1 MKKLYVPV
9 LALLTLASCSKSELA
24 NRPVV
29 ENDMVEIMATSKA
42 LTIETRAPFEGQ
54 IADGNNLTAVVLGST
69 TSGDYT
75 ETTPRYCDGEM
86 TFADNTTAA
95 SFATP
100 QYYPVSDA
108 PIVLCALYPTA
119 LADWKDIA
127 TTAKYTFDGKT
138 DVMAAAEVSGKK
150 STAMAGTVPSFTFN
164 HLLTK
169 LIVKVKADGDAAVG
183 VWGDITGISLV
194 KANNGDVFDTAEVT
208 LATGAAATGT
218 AATGTAFSNAAA
230 NGMAFY
236 RIDAAAYTD
245 NAVDDADNKIA
256 LTTTAE
262 EAAYSLVAPIIAEN
276 GVKHFALKVDTKLGE
291 TVTTKEVSFDL
302 YKAKV
307 GEEDPAV
314 FSGDTQGKAFEITLT
329 FKATEIVATATVT
342 DWVKGGNTEV
352 PIQ

>member
-42 LTIETRAPFEGQ
+42 LTIETRAPFEGS
-54 IADGNNLTAVVLGST
+54 IASDNTLTAVVLGST
-69 TSGDYT
+69 TTADYT
-75 ETTPRYCDGEM
+75 TRYCDGTI
-86 TFADNTTAA
+86 TFADDTNAKGFDTT
-95 SFATP
+95 P
-100 QYYPVSDA
+100 KYYPVSDA
-108 PIVLCALYPTA
+108 TVYFCALYPTA

-138 DVMAAAEVSGKK
+138 DVMAAAEKEGKK
-150 STAMAGTVPSFTFN
+150 STAMAGTHPSFEFK

-169 LIVKVKADGDAAVG
+169 LIVKVKAHDEAAQN
-183 VWGDITGISLV
+183 VWGDITGITLV
-194 KANNGDVFDTAEVT
+194 KAMNGDVFDTAEVT

-218 AATGTAFSNAAA
+218 AAFSNPAAD
-230 NGMAFY
+230 GMTFY

-262 EAAYSLVAPIIAEN
+262 EVAYSLVAPIIADN
-276 GVKHFALKVDTKLGE
+276 DAKHITLKVDTKLGE

-302 YKAKV
+302 YKVKV
-307 GEEDPAV
+307 NDTDEALP
-314 FSGDTQGKAFEITLT
+314 FTGDTQGKAFEVTLT
-329 FKATEIVATATVT
+329 FKATEIVAKATVT
-342 DWVKGGNTEV
+342 DWVKGGNSEV
-352 PIQ
+352 EIQ

>member
-1 MKKLYVPV
+1 
-9 LALLTLASCSKSELA
+9 
-24 NRPVV
+24 
-29 ENDMVEIMATSKA
+29 
-42 LTIETRAPFEGQ
+42 
-54 IADGNNLTAVVLGST
+54 
-69 TSGDYT
+69 
-75 ETTPRYCDGEM
+75 
-86 TFADNTTAA
+86 
-95 SFATP
+95 
-100 QYYPVSDA
+100 
-108 PIVLCALYPTA
+108 
-119 LADWKDIA
+119 
-127 TTAKYTFDGKT
+127 
-138 DVMAAAEVSGKK
+138 
-150 STAMAGTVPSFTFN
+150 MAGTVPSFTFK

-169 LIVKVKADGDAAVG
+169 LIVKVKAEDEAAQN

-218 AATGTAFSNAAA
+218 AFSNAAA
-230 NGMAFY
+230 DGMAFY

-256 LTTTAE
+256 LTTDAV

-352 PIQ
+352 EIQ

>member
-54 IADGNNLTAVVLGST
+54 IASDNTLTAVVLGST
-69 TSGDYT
+69 TTADYT
-75 ETTPRYCDGEM
+75 TRYCDGTI
-86 TFADNTTAA
+86 TFADDTNAKGFDTT
-95 SFATP
+95 P
-100 QYYPVSDA
+100 KYYPVSDA
-108 PIVLCALYPTA
+108 TVYFCALYPTA

-138 DVMAAAEVSGKK
+138 DVMAAAEVNGKK

-218 AATGTAFSNAAA
+218 AFSNAAA
-230 NGMAFY
+230 DGMAFY
-236 RIDAAAYTD
+236 RIDATATPAYTD

-314 FSGDTQGKAFEITLT
+314 FSGDTQGKAFEVTLT
-329 FKATEIVATATVT
+329 FKATEIVAKATVT

>member
-54 IADGNNLTAVVLGST
+54 IASDNTLTAVVLGST
-69 TSGDYT
+69 STGDYT

-86 TFADNTTAA
+86 TFTDDNTTAV

-108 PIVLCALYPTA
+108 TIYLCALYPTA

-138 DVMAAAEVSGKK
+138 DVMAAAEVNGKK
-150 STAMAGTVPSFTFN
+150 STAMAGTVPSFEFK

-169 LIVKVKADGDAAVG
+169 LVVKVKAENEAAQN
-183 VWGDITGISLV
+183 VWGDITGITLV
-194 KANNGDVFDTAEVT
+194 KAMNGDVFDTAEVT

-218 AATGTAFSNAAA
+218 AFSNPATD
-230 NGMAFY
+230 GMAFY

-262 EAAYSLVAPIIAEN
+262 EAAYSLVAPITAEN
-276 GVKHFALKVDTKLGE
+276 GVKHFTLSVDTKLGE
-291 TVTTKEVSFDL
+291 TVTTREVSFDL

-314 FSGDTQGKAFEITLT
+314 FSGDTQGKAFEVTLT
-329 FKATEIVATATVT
+329 FKATEIVAKATVT
-342 DWVKGGNTEV
+342 DWVKGGNSEV
-352 PIQ
+352 EIQ

>member
-54 IADGNNLTAVVLGST
+54 IASDNTLTAVVLGST
-69 TSGDYT
+69 STGDYT

-86 TFADNTTAA
+86 TFADDTNAKGFDTT
-95 SFATP
+95 P
-100 QYYPVSDA
+100 KYYPVSDA
-108 PIVLCALYPTA
+108 PIYLCALYPTA

-218 AATGTAFSNAAA
+218 AFSNAAA
-230 NGMAFY
+230 DGMAFY

-329 FKATEIVATATVT
+329 FKATEIVAKATVT

>member
-42 LTIETRAPFEGQ
+42 LTIETRAPFEGS
-54 IADGNNLTAVVLGST
+54 IASNNTLTAVVLGST
-69 TSGDYT
+69 TTADYT
-75 ETTPRYCDGEM
+75 TTYCDGTI
-86 TFADNTTAA
+86 TFADDTNAKGFDTT
-95 SFATP
+95 P
-100 QYYPVSDA
+100 KYYPVSDA
-108 PIVLCALYPTA
+108 PIYLCALYPTA

-218 AATGTAFSNAAA
+218 AFSNAAA
-230 NGMAFY
+230 DGMAFY

-329 FKATEIVATATVT
+329 FKATEIVAKATVT

>member
-54 IADGNNLTAVVLGST
+54 IASDNTLTAVVLGST

-86 TFADNTTAA
+86 TFANNTTAA

-108 PIVLCALYPTA
+108 TIFLCALYPTA

-127 TTAKYTFDGKT
+127 TKAKYTFDGKT

-169 LIVKVKADGDAAVG
+169 LIVKVKAENEAAQN
-183 VWGDITGISLV
+183 VWGDITGITLV
-194 KANNGDVFDTAEVT
+194 KAMNGDVFDTAEVT
-208 LATGAAATGT
+208 LATGAAT
-218 AATGTAFSNAAA
+218 TGTAFSNPAAD
-230 NGMAFY
+230 GMAFY

-262 EAAYSLVAPIIAEN
+262 EVAYSLVAPITAEN
-276 GVKHFALKVDTKLGE
+276 GVKHFTLSVDTKLGE

-314 FSGDTQGKAFEITLT
+314 FSGDTQGKAFEVTLT

-342 DWVKGGNTEV
+342 DWVKGGNSEV
-352 PIQ
+352 EIQ

>member
-24 NRPVV
+24 NCPVV

-54 IADGNNLTAVVLGST
+54 IASDNILTAVVLGST
-69 TSGDYT
+69 TTADYT
-75 ETTPRYCDGEM
+75 TRYCDGTI
-86 TFADNTTAA
+86 TFADDTNAKGFDTT
-95 SFATP
+95 P
-100 QYYPVSDA
+100 KYYPVSDA
-108 PIVLCALYPTA
+108 TVYFCALYPTA

-138 DVMAAAEVSGKK
+138 DVMAAAEKEGKK
-150 STAMAGTVPSFTFN
+150 STAMAGTHPSFEFK

-169 LIVKVKADGDAAVG
+169 LIVKVKAHDEAAQN
-183 VWGDITGISLV
+183 VWGDITGITLV
-194 KANNGDVFDTAEVT
+194 KAMNGDVFDTAEVT

-218 AATGTAFSNAAA
+218 AAFSNPAVD
-230 NGMAFY
+230 GMAFY

-262 EAAYSLVAPIIAEN
+262 EVAYSLVAPIIADN
-276 GVKHFALKVDTKLGE
+276 DAKHITLKVDTKLGE

-302 YKAKV
+302 YKVKV
-307 GEEDPAV
+307 NDTDEALP
-314 FSGDTQGKAFEITLT
+314 FTGDTQGKAFEITLT

-352 PIQ
+352 EIQ

>member
-54 IADGNNLTAVVLGST
+54 IASGNTLTAVVLGST
-69 TSGDYT
+69 TTADYT
-75 ETTPRYCDGEM
+75 TTYCDGEM
-86 TFADNTTAA
+86 TFTDDNTTPV
-95 SFATP
+95 SFATK

-108 PIVLCALYPTA
+108 TVYFCALYPTA

-138 DVMAAAEVSGKK
+138 DVMAAAEKDGKK
-150 STAMAGTVPSFTFN
+150 STAMAGTHPSFEFK

-169 LIVKVKADGDAAVG
+169 LVVKVKAEDEAAQN
-183 VWGDITGISLV
+183 VWGDITAISLV

-218 AATGTAFSNAAA
+218 AFSNAAA
-230 NGMAFY
+230 DGMAFY

-352 PIQ
+352 EIQ

>member
-29 ENDMVEIMATSKA
+29 ENDMVEIM
-42 LTIETRAPFEGQ
+42 ETRAPFEGQ
-54 IADGNNLTAVVLGST
+54 IASDNTLTAVVLGST
-69 TSGDYT
+69 TTADYT
-75 ETTPRYCDGEM
+75 TRYCDGTI
-86 TFADNTTAA
+86 TFADDTNAKGFDTT
-95 SFATP
+95 P
-100 QYYPVSDA
+100 KYYPVSDA
-108 PIVLCALYPTA
+108 TVYFCALYPTA

-138 DVMAAAEVSGKK
+138 DVMAAAEVNGKK
-150 STAMAGTVPSFTFN
+150 STAMAGTVPSFEFK

-169 LIVKVKADGDAAVG
+169 LVVKVKAENEAAQN
-183 VWGDITGISLV
+183 VWGDITGITLV
-194 KANNGDVFDTAEVT
+194 KAMNGDVFDTAEVT
-208 LATGAAATGT
+208 LATGAAT
-218 AATGTAFSNAAA
+218 TGTAFSNPAAD
-230 NGMAFY
+230 GMAFY

-262 EAAYSLVAPIIAEN
+262 EVAYSLVAPITAEN
-276 GVKHFALKVDTKLGE
+276 GVKHFTLSVDTKLGE

-314 FSGDTQGKAFEITLT
+314 FSGDTQGKAFEVTLT
-329 FKATEIVATATVT
+329 FKATEIVAKATVT
-342 DWVKGGNTEV
+342 DWVKGGNSEV
-352 PIQ
+352 EIQ

>member
-42 LTIETRAPFEGQ
+42 LTIETRAPFEGS
-54 IADGNNLTAVVLGST
+54 IASDNTLTAVVLGST
-69 TSGDYT
+69 TTADYT
-75 ETTPRYCDGEM
+75 TTYCDGEM
-86 TFADNTTAA
+86 TFTDDNTTAV

-108 PIVLCALYPTA
+108 TIYLCALYPTA

-138 DVMAAAEVSGKK
+138 DVMAAAEVNGKK
-150 STAMAGTVPSFTFN
+150 STAMAGTVPSFEFK

-169 LIVKVKADGDAAVG
+169 LVVKVKAENEAAQN
-183 VWGDITGISLV
+183 VWGDITGITLV
-194 KANNGDVFDTAEVT
+194 KAMNGDVFDTAEVT

-218 AATGTAFSNAAA
+218 AFSNPATD
-230 NGMAFY
+230 GMAFY

-262 EAAYSLVAPIIAEN
+262 EVAYSLVAPITAEN
-276 GVKHFALKVDTKLGE
+276 GVKHFTLSVDTKLGE
-291 TVTTKEVSFDL
+291 TVTTREVSFDL

-314 FSGDTQGKAFEITLT
+314 FSGDTQGKAFEVTLT
-329 FKATEIVATATVT
+329 FKATEIVAKATVT
-342 DWVKGGNTEV
+342 DWVKGGNSEV
-352 PIQ
+352 EIQ

>member
-1 MKKLYVPV
+1 
-9 LALLTLASCSKSELA
+9 
-24 NRPVV
+24 
-29 ENDMVEIMATSKA
+29 MVEIMATSKA

-108 PIVLCALYPTA
+108 TIFLCALYPTA

-127 TTAKYTFDGKT
+127 TKAKYTFDGKT

-169 LIVKVKADGDAAVG
+169 LIVKVKAENEAAQN
-183 VWGDITGISLV
+183 VWGDITGITLV
-194 KANNGDVFDTAEVT
+194 KAMNGDVFDTAEVT
-208 LATGAAATGT
+208 LATGAAT
-218 AATGTAFSNAAA
+218 TGTAFSNPAAD
-230 NGMAFY
+230 GMAFY

-262 EAAYSLVAPIIAEN
+262 EVAYSLVAPITAEN
-276 GVKHFALKVDTKLGE
+276 GVKHFTLSVDTKLGE

-342 DWVKGGNTEV
+342 DWVKGGNSEV
-352 PIQ
+352 EIQ

>member
-54 IADGNNLTAVVLGST
+54 IASDNILTAVVLGST
-69 TSGDYT
+69 TTADYT
-75 ETTPRYCDGEM
+75 TRYCDGTI
-86 TFADNTTAA
+86 TFADDTNAKGFDTT
-95 SFATP
+95 P
-100 QYYPVSDA
+100 KYYPVSDA
-108 PIVLCALYPTA
+108 TVYFCALYPTA

-138 DVMAAAEVSGKK
+138 DVMAAAEKEGKK
-150 STAMAGTVPSFTFN
+150 STAMAGTHPSFEFK

-169 LIVKVKADGDAAVG
+169 LIVKVKAHDEAAQN
-183 VWGDITGISLV
+183 VWGDITGITLV
-194 KANNGDVFDTAEVT
+194 KAMNGDVFDTAEVT

-218 AATGTAFSNAAA
+218 AAFSNPAVD
-230 NGMAFY
+230 GMAFY

-262 EAAYSLVAPIIAEN
+262 EVAYSLVAPIIADN
-276 GVKHFALKVDTKLGE
+276 DAKHITLKVDTKLGE

-302 YKAKV
+302 YKVNDTDEAL
-307 GEEDPAV
+307 P
-314 FSGDTQGKAFEITLT
+314 FTGDTQGKAFEITLT

-352 PIQ
+352 EIQ

>member
-1 MKKLYVPV
+1 MPLSAYGV
-9 LALLTLASCSKSELA
+9 
-24 NRPVV
+24 
-29 ENDMVEIMATSKA
+29 TS
-42 LTIETRAPFEGQ
+42 
-54 IADGNNLTAVVLGST
+54 
-69 TSGDYT
+69 
-75 ETTPRYCDGEM
+75 
-86 TFADNTTAA
+86 
-95 SFATP
+95 
-100 QYYPVSDA
+100 PVSRS
-108 PIVLCALYPTA
+108 LKPT
-119 LADWKDIA
+119 
-127 TTAKYTFDGKT
+127 
-138 DVMAAAEVSGKK
+138 
-150 STAMAGTVPSFTFN
+150 
-164 HLLTK
+164 
-169 LIVKVKADGDAAVG
+169 
-183 VWGDITGISLV
+183 
-194 KANNGDVFDTAEVT
+194 
-208 LATGAAATGT
+208 
-218 AATGTAFSNAAA
+218 TGTAFSNAAA
-230 NGMAFY
+230 DGTAFY
-236 RIDAAAYTD
+236 RIDATATPAYTD

>member
-42 LTIETRAPFEGQ
+42 LTIETRAPFEGS
-54 IADGNNLTAVVLGST
+54 IASNNTLTAVVLGST
-69 TSGDYT
+69 TAADYT
-75 ETTPRYCDGEM
+75 TTYCDGEM
-86 TFADNTTAA
+86 TFIDNTTAA

-100 QYYPVSDA
+100 QYYPVNDDM
-108 PIVLCALYPTA
+108 VYLCALYPTPA
-119 LADWKDIA
+119 TDWQNIGQTA
-127 TTAKYTFDGKT
+127 TYTFDGKT

-150 STAMAGTVPSFTFN
+150 STAMAGPVPSFTFN

-208 LATGAAATGT
+208 LATSA

-230 NGMAFY
+230 DGMAFY

-245 NAVDDADNKIA
+245 NAVDDADNKIV
-256 LTTTAE
+256 LTTDAV
-262 EAAYSLVAPIIAEN
+262 EAAYSLVAPIIAGN
-276 GVKHFALKVDTKLGE
+276 SADHFTLKVSTDLDGTP
-291 TVTTKEVSFDL
+291 TVKEVSLKLSTADEIP
-302 YKAKV
+302 V
-307 GEEDPAV
+307 V
-314 FSGDTQGKAFEITLT
+314 FTGDTQGQAFEITLT

>member
-54 IADGNNLTAVVLGST
+54 IASDNTLTAVVLGST
-69 TSGDYT
+69 TTADYT
-75 ETTPRYCDGEM
+75 TRYCDGEM
-86 TFADNTTAA
+86 TFTDDNTTAA

-108 PIVLCALYPTA
+108 PIYLCALYPTA

-127 TTAKYTFDGKT
+127 TKAKYTFDGKT

-208 LATGAAATGT
+208 LATGAAT
-218 AATGTAFSNAAA
+218 TGTAFSNAAA
-230 NGMAFY
+230 DGMAFY
-236 RIDAAAYTD
+236 RIDATATPAYTD

-256 LTTTAE
+256 LTTMAE

-291 TVTTKEVSFDL
+291 TVTTREVSFDL

>member
-54 IADGNNLTAVVLGST
+54 IASDNILTAVVLGST
-69 TSGDYT
+69 TTADYT
-75 ETTPRYCDGEM
+75 TRYCDGTI
-86 TFADNTTAA
+86 TFADDTNAKGFDTT
-95 SFATP
+95 P
-100 QYYPVSDA
+100 KYYPVSDA
-108 PIVLCALYPTA
+108 TVYFCALYPTA

-138 DVMAAAEVSGKK
+138 DVMAAAEKEGKK
-150 STAMAGTVPSFTFN
+150 STAMAGTHPSFEFK

-169 LIVKVKADGDAAVG
+169 LIVKVKAYDEAAQN
-183 VWGDITGISLV
+183 VWGDITGITLV
-194 KANNGDVFDTAEVT
+194 KAMNGDVFDTAEVT

-218 AATGTAFSNAAA
+218 AAFSNAAA
-230 NGMAFY
+230 DGMAFY

-262 EAAYSLVAPIIAEN
+262 EVAYSLVAPIIADN
-276 GVKHFALKVDTKLGE
+276 DAKHITLKVDTKLDE

-302 YKAKV
+302 YKVKV
-307 GEEDPAV
+307 NDSDEALP
-314 FSGDTQGKAFEITLT
+314 FTGDTQGKAFEITLT

-352 PIQ
+352 EIQ

>member
-42 LTIETRAPFEGQ
+42 LTIETRAPFEGS
-54 IADGNNLTAVVLGST
+54 IASDNILTAVVLGST
-69 TSGDYT
+69 TTADYT
-75 ETTPRYCDGEM
+75 TRYCDGTI
-86 TFADNTTAA
+86 TFADDTNAKGFDTT
-95 SFATP
+95 P
-100 QYYPVSDA
+100 KYYPVSDA
-108 PIVLCALYPTA
+108 TVYFCALYPTA

-138 DVMAAAEVSGKK
+138 DVMAAAEKEGKK
-150 STAMAGTVPSFTFN
+150 STAMAGTHPSFEFK

-169 LIVKVKADGDAAVG
+169 LIVKVKAYDEAAQK
-183 VWGDITGISLV
+183 VWGNITAISLI

-218 AATGTAFSNAAA
+218 AFSNAAA
-230 NGMAFY
+230 DGMAFY
-236 RIDAAAYTD
+236 RIDAATPAYTD
-245 NAVDDADNKIA
+245 NAVDATDNKIE
-256 LTTTAE
+256 LTTDAV
-262 EAAYSLVAPIIAEN
+262 EAAYSLVAPIIAGN
-276 GVKHFALKVDTKLGE
+276 STDHFTLKVSTDLDGTP
-291 TVTTKEVSFDL
+291 TVKEVSLKLSTADETP
-302 YKAKV
+302 V
-307 GEEDPAV
+307 V
-314 FSGDTQGKAFEITLT
+314 FTGDTQGQAFEITLT

>member
-42 LTIETRAPFEGQ
+42 LTIETRAPFEGS
-54 IADGNNLTAVVLGST
+54 IASDNTLTAVVLGST
-69 TSGDYT
+69 TSADYS
-75 ETTPRYCDGEM
+75 TTYCDGEM
-86 TFADNTTAA
+86 TFTDDNITPV
-95 SFATP
+95 SFATS

-108 PIVLCALYPTA
+108 TVYFCALYPTA

-150 STAMAGTVPSFTFN
+150 STAMAGTNPSFEFK

-169 LIVKVKADGDAAVG
+169 LVVKVKAENENAQN

-194 KANNGDVFDTAEVT
+194 KANNSSVFDTAEVT

-218 AATGTAFSNAAA
+218 AFSNAAA
-230 NGMAFY
+230 DGMAFY
-236 RIDAAAYTD
+236 HIDAAATPAYTD
-245 NAVDDADNKIA
+245 NAVDATDNKIE
-256 LTTTAE
+256 LTTDAVA
-262 EAAYSLVAPIIAEN
+262 AAYSLVAPIIAEN
-276 GVKHFALKVDTKLGE
+276 GVKHFTLSVDTKLGE

-314 FSGDTQGKAFEITLT
+314 FSGDTQGKAFEVTLT

-352 PIQ
+352 EIQ

>member
-54 IADGNNLTAVVLGST
+54 IASNNTLTAVVLGST
-69 TSGDYT
+69 TTGDYT
-75 ETTPRYCDGEM
+75 TTYCDGEM
-86 TFADNTTAA
+86 TFTDDNTTAA

-108 PIVLCALYPTA
+108 TVYFCALYPTA

-138 DVMAAAEVSGKK
+138 DVMAAAEVNGKK
-150 STAMAGTVPSFTFN
+150 STAMAGTVPSFEFK

-169 LIVKVKADGDAAVG
+169 LVVKVKAENEAAQN
-183 VWGDITGISLV
+183 VWGDITGITLV
-194 KANNGDVFDTAEVT
+194 KAMNGDVFDTAEVT
-208 LATGAAATGT
+208 LATGAAT
-218 AATGTAFSNAAA
+218 TGTAFSNPAAD
-230 NGMAFY
+230 GMAFY

-262 EAAYSLVAPIIAEN
+262 EVAYSLVAPITAEN
-276 GVKHFALKVDTKLGE
+276 GVKHFTLSVDTKLGE

-314 FSGDTQGKAFEITLT
+314 FSGDTQGKAFEVTLT
-329 FKATEIVATATVT
+329 FKATEIVAKATVT
-342 DWVKGGNTEV
+342 DWVKGGNSEV
-352 PIQ
+352 EIQ

>member
-108 PIVLCALYPTA
+108 PIYLCALYPTA
-119 LADWKDIA
+119 LADWKNIA

-169 LIVKVKADGDAAVG
+169 LIVKVKAEDEAAQN
-183 VWGDITGISLV
+183 VWGDITGITLV
-194 KANNGDVFDTAEVT
+194 KAMNGDVFDTAEVT
-208 LATGAAATGT
+208 LATGAAT
-218 AATGTAFSNAAA
+218 TGTAFSNPATD
-230 NGMAFY
+230 GMAFY

-262 EAAYSLVAPIIAEN
+262 EVAYSLVAPITAEN
-276 GVKHFALKVDTKLGE
+276 GVKHFTLSVDTKLGE

-314 FSGDTQGKAFEITLT
+314 FSGDTQGKAFEVTLT
-329 FKATEIVATATVT
+329 FKATEIVAKATVT
-342 DWVKGGNTEV
+342 DWVKGGNSEV
-352 PIQ
+352 EIQ

>member
-42 LTIETRAPFEGQ
+42 LTSETRAPFEGQ
-54 IADGNNLTAVVLGST
+54 IASDNTLTAVVLGST
-69 TSGDYT
+69 TTADYT
-75 ETTPRYCDGEM
+75 TRYCDGTI
-86 TFADNTTAA
+86 TFADDTNAKGFDTT
-95 SFATP
+95 P
-100 QYYPVSDA
+100 KYYPVSDA
-108 PIVLCALYPTA
+108 PIYLCALYPTA

-218 AATGTAFSNAAA
+218 AFSNAAA
-230 NGMAFY
+230 DGMAFY

-245 NAVDDADNKIA
+245 KAVDDADNKIA

-329 FKATEIVATATVT
+329 FKATEIVAKATVT

>member
-54 IADGNNLTAVVLGST
+54 IASDNILTAVVLGST
-69 TSGDYT
+69 TTADYT
-75 ETTPRYCDGEM
+75 TRYCDGTI
-86 TFADNTTAA
+86 TFADDTNAKGFDTT
-95 SFATP
+95 P
-100 QYYPVSDA
+100 KYYPVSDA
-108 PIVLCALYPTA
+108 TVYFCALYPTA
-119 LADWKDIA
+119 LADWKNIA

-169 LIVKVKADGDAAVG
+169 LIVKVKAHDEAAQN

-218 AATGTAFSNAAA
+218 AFSNATAD
-230 NGMAFY
+230 GMAFY

-245 NAVDDADNKIA
+245 NAVDDADNKIV
-256 LTTTAE
+256 LTTDAV

>member
-54 IADGNNLTAVVLGST
+54 IASDNTLTAVVLGST
-69 TSGDYT
+69 TTADYT
-75 ETTPRYCDGEM
+75 TRYCDGEM
-86 TFADNTTAA
+86 TFTDDNTTAV

-108 PIVLCALYPTA
+108 TIYLCALYPTV

-138 DVMAAAEVSGKK
+138 DVMAAAEVNGKK
-150 STAMAGTVPSFTFN
+150 STAMAGTVPSFEFK

-169 LIVKVKADGDAAVG
+169 LVVKVKAENEAAQN
-183 VWGDITGISLV
+183 VWGDITGITLV
-194 KANNGDVFDTAEVT
+194 KAMNGDVFDTAEVT

-218 AATGTAFSNAAA
+218 AFSNPATD
-230 NGMAFY
+230 GMAFY

-262 EAAYSLVAPIIAEN
+262 EVAYSLVAPITAEN
-276 GVKHFALKVDTKLGE
+276 GVKHFTLSVDTKLGE
-291 TVTTKEVSFDL
+291 TVTTREVSFDL

-314 FSGDTQGKAFEITLT
+314 FSGDTQGKAFEVTLT
-329 FKATEIVATATVT
+329 FKATEIVAKATVT
-342 DWVKGGNTEV
+342 DWVKGGNSEV
-352 PIQ
+352 EIQ

>member
-42 LTIETRAPFEGQ
+42 LTIETRAPFEGS
-54 IADGNNLTAVVLGST
+54 IASDNTLTAVVLGST
-69 TSGDYT
+69 TTADYT
-75 ETTPRYCDGEM
+75 TRYCDGTI
-86 TFADNTTAA
+86 TFADDTNAKGFDTT
-95 SFATP
+95 P
-100 QYYPVSDA
+100 KYYPVSDA
-108 PIVLCALYPTA
+108 TVYFCALYPTA

-138 DVMAAAEVSGKK
+138 DVMAAAEKEGKK
-150 STAMAGTVPSFTFN
+150 STAMAGTHPSFEFK

-169 LIVKVKADGDAAVG
+169 LVVKVKAEDENAQN

-194 KANNGDVFDTAEVT
+194 KANNSSVFDTAEVT

-218 AATGTAFSNAAA
+218 AFSNAAA
-230 NGMAFY
+230 DGMAFY
-236 RIDAAAYTD
+236 HINAAATPAYTD
-245 NAVDDADNKIA
+245 NAVDATDNKIE
-256 LTTTAE
+256 LTTDAVA
-262 EAAYSLVAPIIAEN
+262 AAYSLVAPIIAEN
-276 GVKHFALKVDTKLGE
+276 GVKHFTLSVDTKLDE

-314 FSGDTQGKAFEITLT
+314 FSGDTQGKAFEVTLT

-352 PIQ
+352 EIQ

>member
-86 TFADNTTAA
+86 MFADNTTAA

-108 PIVLCALYPTA
+108 TVYFCALYPTA

-138 DVMAAAEVSGKK
+138 DVMAAAEVNGKK
-150 STAMAGTVPSFTFN
+150 STAMAGTVPSFEFK

-169 LIVKVKADGDAAVG
+169 LVVKVKAENEAAQN
-183 VWGDITGISLV
+183 VWGDITGITLV
-194 KANNGDVFDTAEVT
+194 KAMNGDVFDTAEVT
-208 LATGAAATGT
+208 LATGAAT
-218 AATGTAFSNAAA
+218 TGTAFSNPVAD
-230 NGMAFY
+230 GMAFY

-262 EAAYSLVAPIIAEN
+262 EVAYSLVAPITAEN
-276 GVKHFALKVDTKLGE
+276 GVKHFTLSVDTKLGE

-314 FSGDTQGKAFEITLT
+314 FSGDTQGKAFEVTLT
-329 FKATEIVATATVT
+329 FKATEIVAKATVT
-342 DWVKGGNTEV
+342 DWVKGGNSEV
-352 PIQ
+352 EIQ

>member
-42 LTIETRAPFEGQ
+42 LTIETRAPFEGS
-54 IADGNNLTAVVLGST
+54 IASDNTLTAVVLGST
-69 TSGDYT
+69 TTADYT
-75 ETTPRYCDGEM
+75 TRYCDGTI
-86 TFADNTTAA
+86 TFADDTNAKGFDTT
-95 SFATP
+95 P
-100 QYYPVSDA
+100 KYYPVSDA
-108 PIVLCALYPTA
+108 TVYFCALYPTA

-218 AATGTAFSNAAA
+218 AFSNAAA
-230 NGMAFY
+230 DGMAFY

-352 PIQ
+352 EIQ

>member
-69 TSGDYT
+69 TSGNYT

-108 PIVLCALYPTA
+108 PIFLCALYPTA

-150 STAMAGTVPSFTFN
+150 STAMAGTVPSFEFK

-169 LIVKVKADGDAAVG
+169 LIVKVKAEDEAAQN
-183 VWGDITGISLV
+183 VWGDITGITLV
-194 KANNGDVFDTAEVT
+194 KAMNGDVFDTAEVT

-218 AATGTAFSNAAA
+218 AFSNAAA
-230 NGMAFY
+230 DGMAFY

-262 EAAYSLVAPIIAEN
+262 EVAYSLVAPITAEN
-276 GVKHFALKVDTKLGE
+276 GVKHFTLSVDTKLGE

-314 FSGDTQGKAFEITLT
+314 FSGDTQGKAFEVTLT

-352 PIQ
+352 EIQ

>member
-42 LTIETRAPFEGQ
+42 LTIETRAPFEGS
-54 IADGNNLTAVVLGST
+54 IASDNTLTAVVLGST
-69 TSGDYT
+69 TSADYS
-75 ETTPRYCDGEM
+75 TTYCDGEM
-86 TFADNTTAA
+86 TFTDDNITPV
-95 SFATP
+95 SFATS

-108 PIVLCALYPTA
+108 PIFLCALYPTA

-150 STAMAGTVPSFTFN
+150 STAMAGTVPSFEFK

-169 LIVKVKADGDAAVG
+169 LIVKVKAEDEAAQN
-183 VWGDITGISLV
+183 VWGDITGITLV
-194 KANNGDVFDTAEVT
+194 KAMNGDVFDTAEVT

-218 AATGTAFSNAAA
+218 AFSNAAA
-230 NGMAFY
+230 DGMAFY

-262 EAAYSLVAPIIAEN
+262 EAAYSLVTPIIAEN
-276 GVKHFALKVDTKLGE
+276 GVKHFTLSVDTKLGE